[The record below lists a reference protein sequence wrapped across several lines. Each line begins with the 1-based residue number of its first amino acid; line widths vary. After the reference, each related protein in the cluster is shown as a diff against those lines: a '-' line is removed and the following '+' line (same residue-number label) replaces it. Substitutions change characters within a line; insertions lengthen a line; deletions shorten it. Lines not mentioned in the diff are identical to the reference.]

1 MNRPPGE
8 SKILLLFLALV
19 VLSSVFHYVHDL
31 AKLQMESQFI
41 DFAHYYTYAK
51 VVALGLNPFDAQ
63 AVAQVDAA
71 LNIRRAGAAP
81 NYPPLFYLFM
91 QPLVVLPFSG
101 AVVVWGIVVQAC
113 LFATLALCFRRFQAV
128 STLWGVAVVFVVLN
142 YQPLVEDLALGQTNV
157 VLLFLVTLAWWGL
170 RSRHPWV
177 SACAVAMAMH
187 IKAQYG
193 LLLPL
198 LWWMGHGRVAL
209 RACMMAMLGL
219 LVGLAVLGL
228 EQHLAYVR
236 YILHLPEYLHAW
248 VLNLSYRATLIRLLG
263 GPGDVVALLLSAVL
277 LIVFARAIPR
287 AGRPDSDAL
296 DMAWGLGL
304 VAIPLLSPLTE
315 EHHLVVLLF
324 PLILLLLGE
333 PASSMDRKTQVLL
346 VGSIV
351 LLGSRY
357 SLVQFP
363 TFHQGGLSLFG
374 IGKLLGIV
382 GLAWV
387 LAVRLAARADPAGCN
402 RFAQIR

>member
-19 VLSSVFHYVHDL
+19 VLSSAFQYAHDL
-31 AKLQMESQFI
+31 AKLQMESRFI

-91 QPLVVLPFSG
+91 QPLVVLPFSW
-101 AVVVWGIVVQAC
+101 AVVAWGIVVQAC

-142 YQPLVEDLALGQTNV
+142 YQPLVEDLALGQINV
-157 VLLFLVTLAWWGL
+157 VLLFLMTLAWWGL
-170 RSRHPWV
+170 RSGHPWV
-177 SACAVAMAMH
+177 SACAVAMAVH

-209 RACMMAMLGL
+209 RACVMAMLGL

-248 VLNLSYRATLIRLLG
+248 VLNLSYRATLIRFLG
-263 GPGDVVALLLSAVL
+263 APGDVVALLLSAVL

-315 EHHLVVLLF
+315 EHHLVVRLF

-333 PASSMDRKTQVLL
+333 PASTMDRKTQVLL

-363 TFHQGGLSLFG
+363 VFHQGGLSLFG
-374 IGKLLGIV
+374 IGKLLGIA

-387 LAVRLAARADPAGCN
+387 LAVRLAACADPAGCN